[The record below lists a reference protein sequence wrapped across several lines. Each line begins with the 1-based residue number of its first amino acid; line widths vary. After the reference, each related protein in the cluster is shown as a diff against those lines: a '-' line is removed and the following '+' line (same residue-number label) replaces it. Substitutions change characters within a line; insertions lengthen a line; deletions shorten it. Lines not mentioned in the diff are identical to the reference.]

1 MTTAWRSYAAEV
13 LGTFTLVFVGT
24 TAVVA
29 AGRADTPALVAAP
42 FAFGLA
48 LLAGL
53 YAFGEVSGGHF
64 NPVVSLALFLDGRL
78 PRSDLIPYWIAQ
90 FVGGILASLVLLVA
104 SDQDDVASTAT
115 KPFAGDGAAFV
126 IEVTL
131 TAIFVLV
138 ILQSTRSERFG
149 GSALVAIPLAL
160 LAAHFAAIPFSGCSL
175 NPARTFGPDLVGN
188 TWTGIWIYFIATP
201 LGAAI
206 AWVIHSAVVT
216 GKLGAPTPSKAG

>member
-1 MTTAWRSYAAEV
+1 MTTSMRSYAAEV

-24 TAVVA
+24 TAIVA
-29 AGRADTPALVAAP
+29 AGRADTPGLLVAP

-53 YAFGEVSGGHF
+53 YAFAEVSGGHF

-78 PRSDLIPYWIAQ
+78 PSTDLIGYWVSQ

-104 SDQDDVASTAT
+104 TNQDDVASTAT
-115 KPFAGDGAAFV
+115 IPSSDGTAFV

-149 GSALVAIPLAL
+149 GSALVAIPLTL

-188 TWTGIWIYFIATP
+188 VWTGIWIYFIATP
-201 LGAAI
+201 VGAAI
-206 AWVIHSAVVT
+206 GWVIHAAVVT
-216 GKLGAPTPSKAG
+216 GKLGAPAPSKAA